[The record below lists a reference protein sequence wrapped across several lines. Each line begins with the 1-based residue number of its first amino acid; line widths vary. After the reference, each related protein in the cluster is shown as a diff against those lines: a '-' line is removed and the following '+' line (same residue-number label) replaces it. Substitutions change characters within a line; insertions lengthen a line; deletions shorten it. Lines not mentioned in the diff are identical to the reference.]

1 MSRFT
6 DFFQEPA
13 PVVES
18 APVVE
23 PAPVVEAVSVVE
35 PAPVVEAVPAP
46 KKPLPKKK
54 FTMD

>member
-6 DFFQEPA
+6 DFFQDPTSAPAAEPAPSPAAELAPAPA

-18 APVVE
+18 APV
-23 PAPVVEAVSVVE
+23 A
-35 PAPVVEAVPAP
+35 
-46 KKPLPKKK
+46 KKSLPKKK